1 MCCAACATCYFCVL
15 TENSARETM
24 SERLLNDWL
33 QGRASLAAASEWTT
47 EEMRLVADLGYALA
61 EQGRDHEALT
71 IFEGLTAL
79 APATAYF
86 QAALGAL
93 RLRLGEPRLA
103 LGHLDAALAADQQN
117 ISAFVNRGEAYL
129 QLGEYGAAAR
139 DLEAALRLG
148 ETLQAED
155 ESLRLAR
162 ARALLLRLR
171 TLAGDAADA

>member
-1 MCCAACATCYFCVL
+1 
-15 TENSARETM
+15 M

-61 EQGRDHEALT
+61 EQGREREAVT
-71 IFEGLTAL
+71 IFEGLAAL

-103 LGHLDAALAADQQN
+103 VGHLDAALAADPRDL
-117 ISAFVNRGEAYL
+117 SALVNRGEACL
-129 QLGEYGAAAR
+129 QLGEYAAAAA

-148 ETLQAED
+148 ATGAGD
-155 ESLRLAR
+155 EALRLAR
-162 ARALLLRLR
+162 ARALLHRLR
-171 TLAGDAADA
+171 TLAGGTALT

>member
-1 MCCAACATCYFCVL
+1 V
-15 TENSARETM
+15 

-33 QGRASLAAASEWTT
+33 QSRASLAAASDWTT

-61 EQGRDHEALT
+61 EQGRAQEALT
-71 IFEGLTAL
+71 IFEGLAAL

-103 LGHLDAALAADQQN
+103 IGHLDAALAADPRDL
-117 ISAFVNRGEAYL
+117 SALVNRGEAYL
-129 QLGEYGAAAR
+129 QLGEYASATG
-139 DLEAALRLG
+139 DLDAALRLG
-148 ETLQAED
+148 ETAGEGGSLQ
-155 ESLRLAR
+155 LAR

-171 TLAGDAADA
+171 TLVADSNALS

>member
-1 MCCAACATCYFCVL
+1 
-15 TENSARETM
+15 M
-24 SERLLNDWL
+24 SERLVNDWL
-33 QGRASLAAASEWTT
+33 QNRASLAAASEWTT

-61 EQGRDHEALT
+61 EQGREQEALT
-71 IFEGLTAL
+71 IFEGLAAL

-103 LGHLDAALAADQQN
+103 LGHLDAALAANRQDL
-117 ISAFVNRGEAYL
+117 SALVNRGEAYL
-129 QLGEYGAAAR
+129 QLGEYTAAAG

-148 ETLQAED
+148 ETVADNDE

-171 TLAGDAADA
+171 TLAGGTADT